1 MDLDK
6 LRDLLDALRRGQ
18 TDVDTALERL
28 RTLPFAD
35 LGFAKVDHHRA
46 LRLGAPEVVL
56 GESKSAEQIASI
68 VRELSQASD
77 NVLVTRVDA
86 PKAADVL
93 RLVPDLVPALRY
105 ARMARVL
112 TSSAEDA
119 EMRRD
124 WPAIPVL
131 TAGTSDMPVAEEAI
145 ETLAALSL
153 SARRVNDV
161 GVSGIHRLL
170 GEVESLATAPVVIVV
185 AGMEGALG
193 SIVGG
198 LVAAPVIA
206 VPTSIGYGVSFSGLT
221 ALCGMLTGCAA
232 GVTVV
237 NVDNGFGA
245 AMAAHRILFA
255 AERARDLAAKT
266 ERTATTETAETEA
279 RE

>member
-131 TAGTSDMPVAEEAI
+131 TAGTSDMPVADDCPG
-145 ETLAALSL
+145 T
-153 SARRVNDV
+153 NW
-161 GVSGIHRLL
+161 
-170 GEVESLATAPVVIVV
+170 
-185 AGMEGALG
+185 
-193 SIVGG
+193 
-198 LVAAPVIA
+198 
-206 VPTSIGYGVSFSGLT
+206 
-221 ALCGMLTGCAA
+221 
-232 GVTVV
+232 
-237 NVDNGFGA
+237 
-245 AMAAHRILFA
+245 
-255 AERARDLAAKT
+255 AE
-266 ERTATTETAETEA
+266 
-279 RE
+279 